1 MILERD
7 KDLKRLNT
15 LGISAKASWYAAPGS
30 VKEVIE
36 LLSDTRFTDIPKLV
50 LGSGSNTLFSGDFNG
65 LVVHPDIMEISIVD
79 ITESSLKLKV
89 GAGVDWDRFV
99 AYCVDR
105 GWGGVENLSGI
116 PGCVGAAPV
125 QNIGAYGS
133 EAKDTIVWVDY
144 VDIVTSQERRV
155 TAKEC
160 RFGYRESI
168 FKQEL
173 KGKTIITF
181 VTFELALDPVVN
193 TSYADVQERLSS
205 TESPTLYD
213 IRKAIIDIRTAK
225 LPDPAK
231 IGNAGSFFKNPIVEE
246 SFAQGLKEGNPT
258 LRLYPSSPGF
268 VKIPAAWLIEQ
279 CGFKG
284 VRELNVGVHQNHAL
298 VLLAYEGA
306 TGRELLEFAQKIKR
320 TVKARFSIDID
331 MEVSVTASS

>member
-1 MILERD
+1 MIVERD

-15 LGISAKASWYAAPGS
+15 LGLSAKAVWYAAPGS

-36 LLSDTRFTDIPKLV
+36 LLSDTRFTALPKLV
-50 LGSGSNTLFSGDFNG
+50 IGSGSNTLFCEDYNG
-65 LVVHPDIMEISIVD
+65 LVVRPAIMDISISEISD
-79 ITESSLKLKV
+79 KSLKLKV
-89 GAGVDWDRFV
+89 GAGVDWDKFV

-116 PGCVGAAPV
+116 PGCVGASPV

-133 EAKDTIVWVDY
+133 EAKDTIVLVDY
-144 VDIVTSQERRV
+144 IDICTLQQRRL
-155 TAKEC
+155 TAPEC
-160 RFGYRESI
+160 HFGYRESI

-173 KGKTIITF
+173 KGKTIITY
-181 VTFELALDPVVN
+181 VTFELALNPVVN
-193 TSYADVQERLSS
+193 TTYADVKERLKSA
-205 TESPTLYD
+205 ENPTLYD
-213 IRKAIIDIRTAK
+213 IRKAIIDIRKAK
-225 LPDPAK
+225 LPDPAEV
-231 IGNAGSFFKNPIVEE
+231 GNAGSFFKNPIVEE
-246 SFAQGLKEGNPT
+246 SFAEKLMESNPT

-268 VKIPAAWLIEQ
+268 TKIPAAWLIEQ

-284 VRELNVGVHQNHAL
+284 VRELNVGVHKNHAL

-331 MEVSVTASS
+331 MEVNVTASS